1 MCSLFRA
8 GPNPRL
14 EQRRLAPSRCRTPA
28 AVDRHRSLG
37 FHIEQPRDVTLAAE
51 LTRQLAHLRELAPRK
66 KMLTL
71 LTPTKDIAI
80 SEAAVLAKLVLS

>member
-1 MCSLFRA
+1 LDSTS
-8 GPNPRL
+8 N
-14 EQRRLAPSRCRTPA
+14 S
-28 AVDRHRSLG
+28 
-37 FHIEQPRDVTLAAE
+37 PRDVTLAAE
-51 LTRQLAHLRELAPRK
+51 LTRLLAHLRELAPRK

>member
-1 MCSLFRA
+1 
-8 GPNPRL
+8 
-14 EQRRLAPSRCRTPA
+14 SRDVWHRVA
-28 AVDRHRSLG
+28 AVPPPPWIGTGSLDSTSNS
-37 FHIEQPRDVTLAAE
+37 PRDVTLAAE
-51 LTRQLAHLRELAPRK
+51 LTRLLAHLRELAPWK